1 MEIPVIAYLIP
12 YLLSAGTS
20 AAIGAYAL
28 GNLIVAWGLYRYRLF
43 DLVSVS
49 LERLAESLRDAVIVI
64 NLQNRIVDLNL
75 AAIELIRKM
84 DTVNRVGKLA
94 TLELAPY
101 RRRIENHAVR

>member
-43 DLVSVS
+43 DLVSDS
-49 LERLAESLRDAVIVI
+49 LETCREPA
-64 NLQNRIVDLNL
+64 
-75 AAIELIRKM
+75 
-84 DTVNRVGKLA
+84 
-94 TLELAPY
+94 
-101 RRRIENHAVR
+101 